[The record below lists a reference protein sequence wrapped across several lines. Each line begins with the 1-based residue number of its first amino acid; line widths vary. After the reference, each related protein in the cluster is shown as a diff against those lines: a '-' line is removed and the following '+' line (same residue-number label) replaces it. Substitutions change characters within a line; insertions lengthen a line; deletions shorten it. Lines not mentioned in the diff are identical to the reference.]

1 MRPRS
6 SYKAPPSLG
15 LIYSAVLQSVAEHGP
30 RKMNLALAA
39 RLADTDRQLLYRN
52 WPDRNALVRES
63 VESEL
68 QRVLFIASDLCS
80 EQEGLCRVAEKI
92 VRAARM
98 VREHPVTRATA
109 RTDPDLLRGALLG
122 GDTQMHGW
130 ARYWLVGLFPRPSAW
145 TPQHLRLLPDILLGV
160 AAPFALTPPE
170 EPHTDSERS
179 QLDTRLRITLHL
191 CLGIAPDCPC
201 APTPPPP

>member
-6 SYKAPPSLG
+6 SYKAPPSLS
-15 LIYSAVLQSVAEHGP
+15 LVYSAVLQSMAEHGP
-30 RKMNLALAA
+30 RKMNLALVA
-39 RLADTDRQLLYRN
+39 RLAETDRQLLYRN
-52 WPDRNALVRES
+52 WPDRNVLVRECADH
-63 VESEL
+63 EL
-68 QRVLFIASDLCS
+68 QRVLFVAGNLRS

-109 RTDPDLLRGALLG
+109 RTDPDLLRGALLSY
-122 GDTQMHGW
+122 DTRLHGR
-130 ARYWLVGLFPRPSAW
+130 ARHWLNDLFPWQLARSIPN
-145 TPQHLRLLPDILLGV
+145 LRLLSDVLLTV

-179 QLDTRLRITLHL
+179 ELDARLRITLHL

-201 APTPPPP
+201 AATPP